1 MSRVGRKP
9 IPIPEGVKVSI
20 RDDEV
25 IVEGPKGRLSHKVHP
40 FVSVSLVDGTIKVER
55 KGETGSHKA
64 IHGLT
69 RALIYNMVEGVTNGF
84 RKVLE
89 LNGVG
94 YNATV
99 RGRQLV
105 LELGYSHPVIYDIPE
120 GISIQT
126 ERVHERQYKIYVSG
140 IDKYLVGQVA
150 AIIRSFR
157 PPDPY
162 QRRSVPN
169 LPKGIRYE
177 DEYIKLKQGK
187 TGAGGKR

>member
-1 MSRVGRKP
+1 MSRIGRKP
-9 IPIPEGVKVSI
+9 IYIPEGVKVSI
-20 RDDEV
+20 SGDEV
-25 IVEGPKGRLSHKVHP
+25 TVEGPKGKLSRKIHP
-40 FVSVSLVDGTIKVER
+40 FVSVSVVDGAIKVER
-55 KGETGSHKA
+55 RGETRFHKA

-84 RKVLE
+84 RKGRE

-94 YNATV
+94 YSAV
-99 RGRQLV
+99 VKGRQLV
-105 LELGYSHPVIYDIPE
+105 LELGYSHPVIYDIPD
-120 GISIQT
+120 GITIQA
-126 ERVHERQYKIYVSG
+126 ERIHERQYKIYVSG

-162 QRRSVPN
+162 QRRSVPG

-177 DEYIKLKQGK
+177 DEQIKLKQGK